1 MKLINIDLK
10 YSTKRK
16 IHGFIFVTPFII
28 GFLIFFAIPFCN
40 TVYYSLN
47 EVGVDDAGGMK
58 FTFNGIQNYIDLFT
72 KEVTTASQPVARLFI
87 DQDLSILINT
97 PLIVVFS
104 LFLALLANINFKG
117 RSFVRVIFFLPI
129 ILGLDVI
136 KDALAITTGSEWA
149 QAETG
154 LFSES
159 LVTVLLIRYMDIPAD
174 ILNPII
180 DYVNNIFEV
189 ILQSGVQTLIYLAAL
204 QSINPSLYEVAK
216 IEGATKYETFWK
228 VTIPAII
235 HITLFVVIYTIVD
248 LFLSSPIAK
257 EVYSFAF
264 EQSKIGIGSALSI
277 VYTFNVL
284 ILLGL
289 AMLLLRKVV
298 KKYEY

>member
-1 MKLINIDLK
+1 MK